1 MGHWNRQ
8 AALAAL
14 CALVTGCASVSG
26 GNVQTMAVQVRA
38 PDGKAMS
45 DVDCA
50 LSNDKGTWLVRA
62 PGSTSIVRSN
72 KDMQVKCEKSPLP
85 AGVVSV
91 ESGTRGAMYG
101 NILLG
106 GVVGAVID
114 HSSGAAYEYPE
125 IVNVTL
131 GQVVAM
137 KWKPALTGG
146 AQAGATGFASLD
158 DVDALPSG
166 ARAKDAYR
174 NFLTRSKP
182 RAFAL
187 STSGGHFG
195 WANGTNPYNL
205 SAPDPSQRALESCQR
220 MAAMP
225 CKLYAVDDS
234 VVWVRDTTVSAPASV
249 TPPSEGREVV
259 QEGTTYIGSM
269 RCGPYEGTG
278 HVEFPGAWVAPA
290 RMMIR
295 GGQATMERGDGKYSE
310 SLSGRVA
317 GSVMGLQGR
326 GAMNATPN

>member
-1 MGHWNRQ
+1 MRQWKLQ

-14 CALVTGCASVSG
+14 CGLVTGCASVSG

-38 PDGKAMS
+38 PDGKAVT

-72 KDMQVKCEKSPLP
+72 KDMQVRCEKAPLP

-125 IVNVTL
+125 IVDVTL
-131 GQVVAM
+131 GQVVAL
-137 KWKPALTGG
+137 KWKPAPASPGEP
-146 AQAGATGFASLD
+146 AATGFASLN

-166 ARAKDAYR
+166 ARAKEAYR
-174 NFLTRSKP
+174 TFLVRSKP

-187 STSGGHFG
+187 SSAGHFG
-195 WANGTNPYNL
+195 WANGNNPPDPL
-205 SAPDPSQRALESCQR
+205 APRDPSQRALATCQR
-220 MAAMP
+220 AAAVP
-225 CKLYAVDDS
+225 CKLYAVDDN
-234 VVWVRDTTVSAPASV
+234 VVWVRQATVSAPSSA
-249 TPPSEGREVV
+249 TTAAADPTAV
-259 QEGTTYIGSM
+259 QPGT
-269 RCGPYEGTG
+269 R
-278 HVEFPGAWVAPA
+278 AP
-290 RMMIR
+290 
-295 GGQATMERGDGKYSE
+295 
-310 SLSGRVA
+310 
-317 GSVMGLQGR
+317 
-326 GAMNATPN
+326 